1 MQEWIDITTSKLSQP
16 ERIQPK
22 LYFLPVGKKRNHTI
36 AFGVLEYT
44 VDEDDLKAFLE
55 EKAKKGEEATY

>member
-1 MQEWIDITTSKLSQP
+1 VQEWVDIATSKLSQP

-22 LYFLPVGKKRNHTI
+22 LYFSPVGKKRNHTI
-36 AFGVLEYT
+36 AFGVFEYT

-55 EKAKKGEEATY
+55 EKAKKREEVSY